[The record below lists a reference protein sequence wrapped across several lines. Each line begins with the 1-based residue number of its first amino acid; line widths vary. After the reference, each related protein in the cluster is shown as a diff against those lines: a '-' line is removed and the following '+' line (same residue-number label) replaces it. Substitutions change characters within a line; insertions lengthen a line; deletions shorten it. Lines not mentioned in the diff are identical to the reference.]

1 MKISE
6 AVNKKHLLL
15 MFLILTFVISWGGIL
30 RVIGMDGLLSARK
43 ISADALPCVYLATF
57 LVLSTACLLLTGL
70 FEGKSGFRG
79 LLARLT
85 RWRMDARLD
94 AGVILDVPLLMAA
107 FIFSVP
113 HIPVASCRWRGF
125 GCHW

>member
-30 RVIGMDGLLSARK
+30 RVIGMDGLLNAR
-43 ISADALPCVYLATF
+43 IIFADALPCVYLATF

-94 AGVILDVPLLMAA
+94 AGVILDIPLLIA
-107 FIFSVP
+107 V
-113 HIPVASCRWRGF
+113 
-125 GCHW
+125 